1 MGHAAHLNGDVFVPA
16 APCAYSLP
24 GPIAVSPSF
33 SVLRAADKQDAA
45 QSLVSYTFIEY
56 RLLSKFF
63 PLYSFESTALRLI
76 TSIGSAEFQPQFSRY
91 FNDKSPGAVAS
102 NESEELNRVLILTLA
117 RSMHVHGGGDEM
129 QGWCKDF
136 LSNIIQH
143 TPHSWPMHSLACFPP
158 ALNEYFTQNNQPP
171 ENKQQLKKAVEEE
184 YRTWTSMTNENDIIA
199 HFLRPTTNPLFLC
212 LLFKIIWETENI
224 SPVAYKC
231 VTL

>member
-1 MGHAAHLNGDVFVPA
+1 ML
-16 APCAYSLP
+16 SL
-24 GPIAVSPSF
+24 F
-33 SVLRAADKQDAA
+33 
-45 QSLVSYTFIEY
+45 
-56 RLLSKFF
+56 
-63 PLYSFESTALRLI
+63 SFESTALRLI

-136 LSNIIQH
+136 LSNIMQH
-143 TPHSWPMHSLACFPP
+143 TPHSWPMQSLACFPS

-231 VTL
+231 VTLTSDNFFGISYIMVSSQNPRGHQR